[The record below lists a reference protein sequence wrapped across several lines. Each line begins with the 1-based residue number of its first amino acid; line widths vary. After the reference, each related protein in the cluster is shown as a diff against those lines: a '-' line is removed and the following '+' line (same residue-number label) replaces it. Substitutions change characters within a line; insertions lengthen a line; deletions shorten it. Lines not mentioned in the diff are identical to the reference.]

1 MNIMYVSCA
10 LIYEYESDLRSKE
23 HYLSRSENKSL
34 KNLGL
39 YGSWRSFSYSSSIY
53 LTSNFYL
60 KLFCSQSMRIFS
72 ALLSLKSSKQCVRA
86 PLHQLALNRTNQSLW
101 QSTSRTQGN
110 QGRGNPVV
118 YCISL
123 LCSFV
128 KEITDHYFVKWKVT
142 WRSLN
147 YYEGATLHTSPPP
160 SKIK

>member
-1 MNIMYVSCA
+1 MNPLQPHCCGFFINEYQFDCKHMNIMYVSCA

-60 KLFCSQSMRIFS
+60 ILFCSQSMRIFS
-72 ALLSLKSSKQCVRA
+72 ALLSLRSSKQCVRA

-110 QGRGNPVV
+110 QGRGKEGILWCTV
-118 YCISL
+118 YP
-123 LCSFV
+123 SFV
-128 KEITDHYFVKWKVT
+128 PLLRKLLIII
-142 WRSLN
+142 L
-147 YYEGATLHTSPPP
+147 
-160 SKIK
+160 